1 MESNINVYTFIF
13 YKPFSANK
21 QHKYTQTEYTEQIHL
36 YTVQWEGHLYTV
48 QLEGHL
54 YTVQWEGHLYT
65 VQWEGHFYTVQW
77 EGLLIYTRLVVSSN
91 PIVVSLSKK
100 LYDHCLVLVVIMSV
114 IYKKQKND
122 RFTIE

>member
-48 QLEGHL
+48 Q
-54 YTVQWEGHLYT
+54 WEGHLYT
-65 VQWEGHFYTVQW
+65 VQWEGH
-77 EGLLIYTRLVVSSN
+77 LIYTRLVVSSN